1 MSIIRELAALWRLR
15 ISTPVSDAHI
25 MFYSEQESY
34 YAYFEGL
41 ISALKNKL
49 DTNFCYITSDPN
61 DPILNADDSR
71 IHAFYLD
78 KLLPF
83 FLKVVNCRVFV
94 MTLTDLDQY
103 HLKRSINDVHY
114 VYVFHAMNSIHMCYR
129 LGAFD
134 HYDSILC
141 TGPYQVL
148 ELSKESELREIGK
161 RELVEA
167 GYSRVERIHSAWKSR
182 REREAQQRTVLLAPS
197 WAANNVLEMHG
208 VELVGSLL
216 DAGYFV
222 IVRPH
227 PETTKRSP
235 EILSQF
241 EGAFGDSEHF
251 LLERSVRTDDSL
263 LRADVLIT
271 DWSGIALEYA
281 FGTERPVVYIDVPRK
296 SSQRAD
302 TKSLESSHSRSACER
317 SLVSSFTRRA
327 WRDCPDSR
335 PIGRGSQY
343 VL

>member
-1 MSIIRELAALWRLR
+1 
-15 ISTPVSDAHI
+15 
-25 MFYSEQESY
+25 
-34 YAYFEGL
+34 
-41 ISALKNKL
+41 
-49 DTNFCYITSDPN
+49 
-61 DPILNADDSR
+61 
-71 IHAFYLD
+71 
-78 KLLPF
+78 
-83 FLKVVNCRVFV
+83 
-94 MTLTDLDQY
+94 
-103 HLKRSINDVHY
+103 
-114 VYVFHAMNSIHMCYR
+114 
-129 LGAFD
+129 
-134 HYDSILC
+134 
-141 TGPYQVL
+141 
-148 ELSKESELREIGK
+148 
-161 RELVEA
+161 LVEA

-235 EILSQF
+235 ELLSRF

-296 SSQRAD
+296 VHNEQYEELGIEPFEVRMREKLGVVVQPDELGEIARTVGRMVED
-302 TKSLESSHSRSACER
+302 HSIYCDRIR
-317 SLVSSFTRRA
+317 SLRAENVFNFGRSSDVGA
-327 WRDCPDSR
+327 AHIEKLIQSD
-335 PIGRGSQY
+335 IQE
-343 VL
+343 